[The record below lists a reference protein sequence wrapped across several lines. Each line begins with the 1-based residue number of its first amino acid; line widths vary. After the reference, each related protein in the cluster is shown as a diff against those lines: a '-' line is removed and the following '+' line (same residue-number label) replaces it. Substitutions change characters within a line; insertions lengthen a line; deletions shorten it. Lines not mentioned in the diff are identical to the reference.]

1 MKEKIAFF
9 PSEDVHAALPF
20 ARLADVLAEAFSAG
34 CEAPVRHAHQLSP
47 EDTLLLMP
55 AWRNTGARPGALGIK
70 VVTVMPG
77 ATRKGASTVSAI
89 YLLLDRDTG
98 KPLAILDGEALTFRR
113 TAAASALAARY
124 LARPDSQTLLLVGT
138 GGLAPWMAQ
147 AHAELNPSIKRIL
160 IWGRSLDKAESV
172 ARTLRLRIMNIKL
185 RFAAERALD
194 ILAVPD
200 VEEAVFQADVISCAT
215 TSKTPIIR
223 GAWVKPGTHIDL
235 VGGFRPDMREADDEA
250 VFRSRL
256 FVDTRAGALSEAGDI
271 LGPVSAGVIGFDHV
285 IGELADLVRKTAIGR
300 RDPLDITMFKSVGT
314 ALEDLAAA
322 ETVLPAS

>member
-1 MKEKIAFF
+1 MGFRDM
-9 PSEDVHAALPF
+9 SERGGMLYARMPEPAAVPL
-20 ARLADVLAEAFSAG
+20 G
-34 CEAPVRHAHQLSP
+34 
-47 EDTLLLMP
+47 
-55 AWRNTGARPGALGIK
+55 GIK

-77 ATRKGASTVSAI
+77 AVRKGASTVSAI

-160 IWGRSLDKAESV
+160 IWGRSIDKAESV
-172 ARTLRLRIMNIKL
+172 ARKLTLRI
-185 RFAAERALD
+185 AAERALK
-194 ILAVPD
+194 ILSIPD
-200 VEEAVFQADVISCAT
+200 VEEAVMQSDVISCAT
-215 TSKTPIIR
+215 TSKTPILH
-223 GAWVKPGTHIDL
+223 GVWVKPGTHIDL

-271 LGPVSAGVIGFDHV
+271 LGPVSAGVIGLNHV
-285 IGELADLVRKTAIGR
+285 MGELADLVRGTRTGR
-300 RDPLDITMFKSVGT
+300 KDTSDITMFKSVGT

-322 ETVLPAS
+322 ETVLRSS

>member
-1 MKEKIAFF
+1 MNIAIYCA
-9 PSEDVHAALPF
+9 EEVHAALPF
-20 ARLADVLAEAFSAG
+20 ARLADALAGAFFEGA
-34 CEAPVRHAHQLSP
+34 EAPVRHAHQLSP
-47 EDTLLLMP
+47 EDTLLVMP
-55 AWRNTGARPGALGIK
+55 AWRNAGASPGVLGIK

-77 ATRKGASTVSAI
+77 AARKGASTVSAL

-124 LARPDSQTLLLVGT
+124 LARPDAQTLLLVGT

-160 IWGRSLDKAESV
+160 IWGRSIEKAESV
-172 ARTLRLRIMNIKL
+172 AQKL
-185 RFAAERALD
+185 TQMFTAERARE
-194 ILAVPD
+194 ILAVRD
-200 VEEAVFQADVISCAT
+200 VEDAVSQSDVISCAT
-215 TSKTPIIR
+215 TSKTPIIH
-223 GAWVKPGTHIDL
+223 GSWVKPGTHIDL

-271 LGPVSAGVIGFDHV
+271 LGPVSAGIIGLDHV
-285 IGELADLVRKTAIGR
+285 LGELADLVRGTRIGR
-300 RDPLDITMFKSVGT
+300 KDPSDITMFKSVGT

-322 ETVLPAS
+322 ETVLKSAS

>member
-1 MKEKIAFF
+1 MKKEIALY
-9 PSEDVHAALPF
+9 SAEDVHAALPF
-20 ARLADVLAEAFSAG
+20 ARLADALADAFSAG

-55 AWRNTGARPGALGIK
+55 AWRNSGDSSGALGIK

-77 ATRKGASTVSAI
+77 AVWKGASTVSAI

-98 KPLAILDGEALTFRR
+98 KPRAILDGEALTFRR

-147 AHAELNPSIKRIL
+147 AYAELNPSIKRIL
-160 IWGRSLDKAESV
+160 IWGRSIDKAESV
-172 ARTLRLRIMNIKL
+172 ARKLMLRI
-185 RFAAERALD
+185 AAERAME
-194 ILAVPD
+194 IIAVPD
-200 VEEAVFQADVISCAT
+200 VEEAVMQSDVISCAT
-215 TSKTPIIR
+215 TSKTPIIH

-271 LGPVSAGVIGFDHV
+271 LGPVSTGVIGLNHV
-285 IGELADLVRKTAIGR
+285 KGELADLVRGTRTGR
-300 RDPLDITMFKSVGT
+300 KDPLDITMFKSVGT

-322 ETVLPAS
+322 ETVLRSS

>member
-1 MKEKIAFF
+1 MGFRDM
-9 PSEDVHAALPF
+9 SERGGMLYARMPEPAAVPL
-20 ARLADVLAEAFSAG
+20 G
-34 CEAPVRHAHQLSP
+34 
-47 EDTLLLMP
+47 
-55 AWRNTGARPGALGIK
+55 GIK

-77 ATRKGASTVSAI
+77 AVRKGASTVSAI

-160 IWGRSLDKAESV
+160 IWGRSIDKAESV
-172 ARTLRLRIMNIKL
+172 ARKLTLRI
-185 RFAAERALD
+185 AAERALK
-194 ILAVPD
+194 ILSIPD
-200 VEEAVFQADVISCAT
+200 VEEAVMQSDVISCAT
-215 TSKTPIIR
+215 TSKTPIIH
-223 GAWVKPGTHIDL
+223 GVWVKPGTHIDL

-271 LGPVSAGVIGFDHV
+271 LGPVTAGVIGLNHV
-285 IGELADLVRKTAIGR
+285 MGELADLVRGTRTGR
-300 RDPLDITMFKSVGT
+300 KDTSDITMFKSVGT

-322 ETVLPAS
+322 ETVLRSS

>member
-1 MKEKIAFF
+1 MGFRDM
-9 PSEDVHAALPF
+9 SERGGMLYARMPEPAAVPL
-20 ARLADVLAEAFSAG
+20 G
-34 CEAPVRHAHQLSP
+34 
-47 EDTLLLMP
+47 
-55 AWRNTGARPGALGIK
+55 GIK

-77 ATRKGASTVSAI
+77 AVRKGASTVSAI

-160 IWGRSLDKAESV
+160 IWGRSIDKAESV
-172 ARTLRLRIMNIKL
+172 ARKLTLRI
-185 RFAAERALD
+185 AAERALK
-194 ILAVPD
+194 ILSIPD
-200 VEEAVFQADVISCAT
+200 VEEAVMQSDVISCAT
-215 TSKTPIIR
+215 TSKTPIIH
-223 GAWVKPGTHIDL
+223 GVWVKPGTHIDL

-271 LGPVSAGVIGFDHV
+271 LGPVSAGVIGLNHV
-285 IGELADLVRKTAIGR
+285 MGELADLVRGTRTGR
-300 RDPLDITMFKSVGT
+300 KDTSDITMFKSVGT

-322 ETVLPAS
+322 ETVLRSS

>member
-1 MKEKIAFF
+1 MGFRDM
-9 PSEDVHAALPF
+9 SERGGMLYARMPEPAAVPL
-20 ARLADVLAEAFSAG
+20 G
-34 CEAPVRHAHQLSP
+34 
-47 EDTLLLMP
+47 
-55 AWRNTGARPGALGIK
+55 GIK

-77 ATRKGASTVSAI
+77 AVRKGASTVSAI

-160 IWGRSLDKAESV
+160 IWGRSIDKAESV
-172 ARTLRLRIMNIKL
+172 ARKLTLRI
-185 RFAAERALD
+185 AAERALK
-194 ILAVPD
+194 ILSIPD
-200 VEEAVFQADVISCAT
+200 VEEAVLQSDVISCAT
-215 TSKTPIIR
+215 TSKTPIIH
-223 GAWVKPGTHIDL
+223 GVWVKPGTHIDL

-271 LGPVSAGVIGFDHV
+271 LGPVTAGVIGLNHV
-285 IGELADLVRKTAIGR
+285 MGELADLVRGTRTGR
-300 RDPLDITMFKSVGT
+300 KDTSDITMFKSVGT

-322 ETVLPAS
+322 ETVLRSS